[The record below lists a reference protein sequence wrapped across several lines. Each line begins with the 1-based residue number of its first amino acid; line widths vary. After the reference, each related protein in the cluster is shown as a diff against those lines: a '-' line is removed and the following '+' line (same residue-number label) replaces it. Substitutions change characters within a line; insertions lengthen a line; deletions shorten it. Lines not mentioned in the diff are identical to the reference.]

1 MTTVREILKI
11 VSAALRE
18 IFDEAAYSRYLQRAK
33 ISSSAEAYAAFT
45 QERDSMHARRHRC
58 C

>member
-18 IFDEAAYSRYLQRAK
+18 IFDEAAYSRYLQRTNMP
-33 ISSSAEAYAAFT
+33 SSVRAYAAFT
-45 QERDSMHARRHRC
+45 QERDSMQARRHRC